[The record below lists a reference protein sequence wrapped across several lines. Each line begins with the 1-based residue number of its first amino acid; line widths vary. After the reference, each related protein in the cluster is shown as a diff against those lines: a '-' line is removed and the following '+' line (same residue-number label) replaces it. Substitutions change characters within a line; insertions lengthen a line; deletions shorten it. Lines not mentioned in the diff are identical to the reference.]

1 MARWV
6 YSYERLLRR
15 YLSREFSFREREIC
29 VFPFAL
35 ALSIIINKTL
45 MRHCKIDCHFTEWQ
59 QWRGSWNAH
68 NSDKT
73 IFVTF
78 IEETIN
84 SYIFTGKRS
93 RQRQDSTITISNLHQ
108 IVHPTYEDQP
118 RYTKMLTITPWTKRH
133 FQVWIV
139 CEVST
144 LQHPKDSFTKLKTSS
159 ALKTNSLFSTQCLP
173 LCRFDRSGYQRNQ

>member
-1 MARWV
+1 MARRV

-15 YLSREFSFREREIC
+15 YLSREFSFREREIY

-45 MRHCKIDCHFTEWQ
+45 MRDCKIDCHFTEWQ
-59 QWRGSWNAH
+59 QGRGSWNAH

-73 IFVTF
+73 IFVAF

-93 RQRQDSTITISNLHQ
+93 R
-108 IVHPTYEDQP
+108 
-118 RYTKMLTITPWTKRH
+118 
-133 FQVWIV
+133 
-139 CEVST
+139 
-144 LQHPKDSFTKLKTSS
+144 
-159 ALKTNSLFSTQCLP
+159 
-173 LCRFDRSGYQRNQ
+173 